1 MENKSLN
8 PIQDGGREGEWVAA
22 KPPPPPPPISFSTV
36 TSTNIENY
44 PPKLSDI

>member
-8 PIQDGGREGEWVAA
+8 PIQDGGRGSGWEQKA
-22 KPPPPPPPISFSTV
+22 PPPISFSTV

>member
-8 PIQDGGREGEWVAA
+8 PIQDGGRGSGWEQKA
-22 KPPPPPPPISFSTV
+22 PPAPISFSTV